1 MGLSLEIER
10 KFLVLNSRFK
20 DQATNAIQMRQGY
33 LSTDPKRVVRLRLS
47 KDMGL
52 GHTKADL
59 TIKGLSTNDGASR
72 LEWEQVIDYKEAEAL
87 IGLCVNYPIEKTRY
101 IVPFKGHTF
110 EVDVFEGQNKGL
122 VLAEVE
128 LFKVEAEFVR
138 PDWLGVEVTELPG
151 YTNAALAERPFSTW
165 PK

>member
-20 DQATNAIQMRQGY
+20 DQATNAIQLCQGY
-33 LSTDPKRVVRLRLS
+33 LSTDPKRIVRVRLS
-47 KDMGL
+47 KDL
-52 GHTKADL
+52 DSGHAKAFL

-72 LEWEQVIDYKEAEAL
+72 LEWEQAIDYKEAQAL
-87 IGLCVNYPIEKTRY
+87 LGLCVNYPIEKTRY
-101 IVPFKGHTF
+101 IVPYKGHTF

-122 VLAEVE
+122 VLAEIE
-128 LFKVEAEFVR
+128 LSEVEAEFVR

-165 PK
+165 AE